1 MIKKVIISIAIAGTA
16 LIMASSFISKNNKA
30 TATTYQV
37 DLVQSTLKWI
47 GKKVTGEHTGNVKI
61 SSGSLTVNNNSITAG
76 AFDIDLSSIT
86 STDVTDPA
94 SNAKLIGHLKSDD
107 FFSVTKFPKA
117 SFVISTVKL
126 KEKDQYDITGNLTIK
141 GITKPITFP
150 ASIKI
155 DANTVSATAKITV
168 DRTKYDIKFR
178 STSFFSDLG
187 DKAIDND
194 FILDLKLIANKSK

>member
-1 MIKKVIISIAIAGTA
+1 MITKVIISIAIAGAT
-16 LIMASSFISKNNKA
+16 LVMASSFISSNNKT

-61 SSGSLTVNNNSITAG
+61 SSGSLKVNNNSITAG

-117 SFVISTVKL
+117 SFVISTVNL

-150 ASIKI
+150 ATIKI

-178 STSFFSDLG
+178 STSFFNDLG